1 MSLKG
6 MSLKGKT
13 LFITGASRGIG
24 LAIGLRVA
32 RAALAEGG
40 AAPTVMNAAN
50 EIAVAAFIRGA
61 IPFYGI
67 AELVEQA
74 VERFAAEFRRAPEDV
89 EEALAID
96 ARVRAWS
103 LEAVPAARAA
113 G

>member
-1 MSLKG
+1 MR
-6 MSLKGKT
+6 
-13 LFITGASRGIG
+13 ITSPGWKP
-24 LAIGLRVA
+24 A

-50 EIAVAAFIRGA
+50 EVAVAAFIRGA

-67 AELVEQA
+67 AELVERA
-74 VERFAAEFRRAPEDV
+74 VEHFAGEHRRAPEDV

-96 ARVRAWS
+96 AQVRAWS

>member
-1 MSLKG
+1 MK
-6 MSLKGKT
+6 
-13 LFITGASRGIG
+13 
-24 LAIGLRVA
+24 
-32 RAALAEGG
+32 
-40 AAPTVMNAAN
+40 APTVMNAAN

>member
-1 MSLKG
+1 
-6 MSLKGKT
+6 
-13 LFITGASRGIG
+13 
-24 LAIGLRVA
+24 
-32 RAALAEGG
+32 
-40 AAPTVMNAAN
+40 MNAAN

-67 AELVEQA
+67 AELVERA
-74 VERFAAEFRRAPEDV
+74 VEHFAAEFQRAPQDV